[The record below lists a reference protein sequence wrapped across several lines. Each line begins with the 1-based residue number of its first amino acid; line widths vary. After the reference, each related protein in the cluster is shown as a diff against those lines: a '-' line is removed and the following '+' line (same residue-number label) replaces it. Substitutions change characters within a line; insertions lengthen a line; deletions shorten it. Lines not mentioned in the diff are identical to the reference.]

1 MAVFQSEDR
10 QRMRRVRSER
20 AIQLAM
26 QNKWEEAADVNRQI
40 LEHFPDDV
48 DTLNRLGKA
57 LMELGQYAESRDQ
70 YAKATRADPSN
81 GIAAKNLV
89 RLTRLAEEAAASPV
103 AAVPHA
109 QRVDPSLFIE
119 ESGKTA
125 VTDLVDRAAFHTIA
139 TLTAGDRLTL
149 KVENSVVRLVGPG
162 DVVVGQLEPKIAQRV
177 IRLVAAGNRYSAAI
191 TSIDEQHV
199 RIIIREE
206 YRDPSMRS
214 RPSFPTQQ
222 GPEIRPYTRD
232 STFRPDMDDDDDDS
246 MDDGDG
252 DAGDVAEGDVDSAKD
267 TDSDDDDDD
276 DDNRRK

>member
-1 MAVFQSEDR
+1 
-10 QRMRRVRSER
+10 MRRLRSEK

-26 QNKWEEAADVNRQI
+26 QNKWQEAAELNRQI
-40 LEHFPDDV
+40 LEHFPEDV

-89 RLTRLAEEAAASPV
+89 RMTKLAEEADASPV
-103 AAVPHA
+103 SAMPHA
-109 QRVDPSLFIE
+109 RVDPSVFIE

-125 VTDLVDRAAFHTIA
+125 VTTLVDRAPFQRIA
-139 TLTAGDRLTL
+139 TLTAGDKLTL
-149 KVENSVVRLVGPG
+149 RLESGVVQMIGPG

-177 IRLVAAGNRYSAAI
+177 MRLVAAGNRYSAAI
-191 TSIDEQHV
+191 TAIDDHHV
-199 RIIIREE
+199 RVILREE
-206 YRDPSMRS
+206 FRDPSMRS

-232 STFRPDMDDDDDDS
+232 SSFRTDLDDDDDDS
-246 MDDGDG
+246 LDDSDTETTDSADGDS
-252 DAGDVAEGDVDSAKD
+252 DSAKD
-267 TDSDDDDDD
+267 ADEDDDADD
-276 DDNRRK
+276 K

>member
-26 QNKWEEAADVNRQI
+26 QNKWEEAADLNRQI

-70 YAKATRADPSN
+70 YAKATKADPSN

-89 RLTRLAEEAAASPV
+89 RLTKLAEEAAAAPV
-103 AAVPHA
+103 PATPHA
-109 QRVDPSLFIE
+109 RVDPSVFIE

-125 VTDLVDRAAFHTIA
+125 VTDLVDRAAFQAIA
-139 TLTAGDRLTL
+139 TLTPGDRLTL
-149 KVENSVVRLVGPG
+149 KVENSVVRLIGPG

-232 STFRPDMDDDDDDS
+232 STFRPDIDDEDDDTL
-246 MDDGDG
+246 DDGDT
-252 DAGDVAEGDVDSAKD
+252 DSDSGDVAEGDATSSK
-267 TDSDDDDDD
+267 DSDDDDDD
-276 DDNRRK
+276 SDDDK

>member
-1 MAVFQSEDR
+1 
-10 QRMRRVRSER
+10 MRRLRSEK

-26 QNKWEEAADVNRQI
+26 QNKWQEAAELNRQI

-89 RLTRLAEEAAASPV
+89 RMTKLAEEADASPV
-103 AAVPHA
+103 SAMPHA
-109 QRVDPSLFIE
+109 RVDPSVFIE

-125 VTDLVDRAAFHTIA
+125 VTDLVDRAPFQRIA
-139 TLTAGDRLTL
+139 TLTAGDKLTL
-149 KVENSVVRLVGPG
+149 RIDSSVVQMIGPG

-177 IRLVAAGNRYSAAI
+177 MRLVAAGNRYSAAI
-191 TSIDEQHV
+191 TSIDDHHV
-199 RIIIREE
+199 RIILREE
-206 YRDPSMRS
+206 FRDPSMRS

-232 STFRPDMDDDDDDS
+232 STFRTDLDEDDDDAL
-246 MDDGDG
+246 DDGDG
-252 DAGDVAEGDVDSAKD
+252 DTETTDSADSESDSAKD
-267 TDSDDDDDD
+267 ADEDDDADD
-276 DDNRRK
+276 K

>member
-10 QRMRRVRSER
+10 QRMRRIRTEK

-26 QNKWEEAADVNRQI
+26 QNKWEEAAEVNRQI

-70 YAKATRADPSN
+70 YFRATRADPSN

-89 RLTRLAEEAAASPV
+89 RLTKLAEDAAASPG

-109 QRVDPSLFIE
+109 QRVDPSVFIE

-125 VTDLVDRAAFHTIA
+125 VTDLVDRAPFHDIA
-139 TLTAGDRLTL
+139 TLTAGDKLTL
-149 KVENSVVRLVGPG
+149 KVESGIVRLVGPG
-162 DVVVGQLEPKIAQRV
+162 DVVVGQLEPKLAQRV
-177 IRLVAAGNRYSAAI
+177 MRLVTAGNRYSAAI

-199 RIIIREE
+199 RIILREE
-206 YRDPSMRS
+206 FRDPSMRS
-214 RPSFPTQQ
+214 RPSFSTQQ
-222 GPEIRPYTRD
+222 GPEIRPYIKD
-232 STFRPDMDDDDDDS
+232 NIFR
-246 MDDGDG
+246 
-252 DAGDVAEGDVDSAKD
+252 
-267 TDSDDDDDD
+267 TDLED
-276 DDNRRK
+276 

>member
-1 MAVFQSEDR
+1 
-10 QRMRRVRSER
+10 MRRLRSER

-26 QNKWEEAADVNRQI
+26 QNKWQEAADLNRQI

-70 YAKATRADPSN
+70 YARATKADPSN

-89 RLTRLAEEAAASPV
+89 RLTRLADEAAESPMTV
-103 AAVPHA
+103 VPQA
-109 QRVDPSLFIE
+109 QRFDPSVFIE

-125 VTDLVDRAAFHTIA
+125 VTDLVDRARFHDIA

-149 KVENSVVRLVGPG
+149 KVDNGVVRVIGPG
-162 DVVVGQLEPKIAQRV
+162 EGVVGQLEPKIGQRV
-177 IRLVAAGNRYSAAI
+177 MRLAAAGNRYSAAI
-191 TSIDEQHV
+191 TSIDEHHV

-206 YRDPSMRS
+206 FRDPSMRS

-232 STFRPDMDDDDDDS
+232 STFRTDLDDEDDDS

-252 DAGDVAEGDVDSAKD
+252 DAETGDVAEGDADRSK
-267 TDSDDDDDD
+267 TDDDDDAD
-276 DDNRRK
+276 DK

>member
-1 MAVFQSEDR
+1 
-10 QRMRRVRSER
+10 MRRLRSEK

-40 LEHFPDDV
+40 LEHFPEDV

-103 AAVPHA
+103 AVVPNA
-109 QRVDPSLFIE
+109 QRVDPSVFIE

-125 VTDLVDRAAFHTIA
+125 VTDLVDRAPFHSIA
-139 TLTAGDRLTL
+139 TLTAGDKLTL
-149 KVENSVVRLVGPG
+149 RVETGVIRLVGPG

-177 IRLVAAGNRYSAAI
+177 MRLVSAGNRYSAAI

-214 RPSFPTQQ
+214 RPSFPTQH

-232 STFRPDMDDDDDDS
+232 STFRTDLDDEDDDA
-246 MDDGDG
+246 MDDGDVEA
-252 DAGDVAEGDVDSAKD
+252 DTGDVAEGDADASK
-267 TDSDDDDDD
+267 DSDDDDADD
-276 DDNRRK
+276 K